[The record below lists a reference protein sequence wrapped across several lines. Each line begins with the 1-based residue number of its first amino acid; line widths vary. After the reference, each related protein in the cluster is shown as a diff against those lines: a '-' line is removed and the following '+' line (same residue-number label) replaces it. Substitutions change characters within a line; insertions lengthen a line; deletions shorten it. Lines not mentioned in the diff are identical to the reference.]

1 MSGGVTAATVATY
14 ATAAAAGLSAV
25 SSIKQMSDAKKQQ
38 PGGVP
43 GGVPGAIEPPQASK
57 TPDLDPLKKKN
68 ANAALTGPMAG
79 PASTMLTGAGGV
91 DPSSLSLGKTTL
103 LGG

>member
-25 SSIKQMSDAKKQQ
+25 ASVKSMSGGKGGSAPAVQ
-38 PGGVP
+38 P
-43 GGVPGAIEPPQASK
+43 AIEPPQAAK
-57 TPDLDPLKKKN
+57 NPDIDPLKKKN
-68 ANAALTGPMAG
+68 ANAAGVGPMAG
-79 PASTMLTGAGGV
+79 PSSTMLTGVGGI

>member
-25 SSIKQMSDAKKQQ
+25 ASVKSMSAGK
-38 PGGVP
+38 GGA
-43 GGVPGAIEPPQASK
+43 GAPAVQEAITPPQAAK
-57 TPDLDPLKKKN
+57 NPEIDPLKKKN
-68 ANAALTGPMAG
+68 ANAAAVGPLAG
-79 PASTMLTGAGGV
+79 PSSTMLTGVGGV